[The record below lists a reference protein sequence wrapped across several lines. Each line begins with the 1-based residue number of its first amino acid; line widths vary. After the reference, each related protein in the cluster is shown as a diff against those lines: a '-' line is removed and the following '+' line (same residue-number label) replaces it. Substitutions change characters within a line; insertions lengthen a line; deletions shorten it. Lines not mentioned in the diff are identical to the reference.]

1 MEPWVGGRGRRSLAD
16 GIGMEPHH
24 QCNAS
29 AGTVTMP
36 FVGTPVSAST
46 GTGSTASVSI
56 AADDTNKCVA
66 LNFTPPTGNTDAWDV
81 VAEVRTAEVQ

>member
-1 MEPWVGGRGRRSLAD
+1 MKPEMRIWLIVLAALL
-16 GIGMEPHH
+16 
-24 QCNAS
+24 QRT

-46 GTGSTASVSI
+46 GAGSTASVSI